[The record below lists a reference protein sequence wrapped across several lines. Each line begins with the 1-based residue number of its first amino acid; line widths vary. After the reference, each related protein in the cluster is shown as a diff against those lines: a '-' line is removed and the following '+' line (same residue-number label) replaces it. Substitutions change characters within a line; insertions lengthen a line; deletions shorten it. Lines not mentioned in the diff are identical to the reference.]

1 MQSRRRPCCLLPESA
16 AALCEKKEN
25 GMKKLPT
32 FVKWLLVA
40 AALAAMAGMMWLVN
54 DRAARVEM
62 PAPDNIFGIYRQAE

>member
-1 MQSRRRPCCLLPESA
+1 MKKLPTFVKWLLVA
-16 AALCEKKEN
+16 AALAAMKKEN

-54 DRAARVEM
+54 DRATRVEM
-62 PAPDNIFGIYRQAE
+62 HAPDNIFGMYRQSV